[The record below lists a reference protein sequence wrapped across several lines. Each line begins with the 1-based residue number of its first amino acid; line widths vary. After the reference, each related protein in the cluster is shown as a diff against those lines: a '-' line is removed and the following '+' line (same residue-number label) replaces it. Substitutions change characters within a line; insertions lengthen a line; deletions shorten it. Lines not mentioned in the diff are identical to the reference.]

1 MNPLELTYP
10 QLLQQFQVRYGRG
23 KFHAAA
29 VYRAFYGASNFDIG
43 SIQAFSDSA
52 RLARQVHTDLHYH
65 LPDIVRTQTQE
76 GVTKLAFQFRDGHI
90 VEAVIIP
97 MPQHTTLCI
106 SSQVGCRIGCRFC
119 ETGQMGLKRNLTAA
133 EIVAQVHRVKL
144 GLEWDVRN
152 VVFMGMG
159 EPLDNFESVTRA
171 IDIIS
176 DQRGLNIAKRRI
188 TLSTSGVADGI
199 ERLARLQWPQLKL
212 AVSLN
217 AANDRTRS
225 ALMPINRRYNL
236 AVLKKALQ
244 AYPLARGNV
253 LLMEYVLIKGV
264 NDTAEDA
271 SQLAAY
277 IEDMPVRVNL
287 IAYNPRCR
295 SPFDPPSREDV
306 QRFHQML
313 LDQNI
318 FVRLRRSKGADIQ
331 AACGQLGAEGAIFT
345 GQSLI

>member
-10 QLLQQFQVRYGRG
+10 QLLQHFQQHYGRG

-29 VYRAFYGASNFDIG
+29 VYRAFYRTQNFELE
-43 SIQAFSDSA
+43 SIQAFSGSP
-52 RLARQVHTDLHYH
+52 RLARQVRADLHYR
-65 LPDIVRTQTQE
+65 LPDIVQTRTQE
-76 GVTKLAFQFRDGHI
+76 GVTKLAFQLHDNHI

-106 SSQVGCRIGCRFC
+106 SCQVGCRMGCRFC
-119 ETGQMGLKRNLTAA
+119 ETGQMGLKRNLTTA
-133 EIVAQVHRVKL
+133 EIVAQVHKIKV

-159 EPLDNFESVTRA
+159 EPLDNFDSVIRA

-188 TLSTSGVADGI
+188 TLSTSGVVDGI
-199 ERLARLQWPQLKL
+199 QRLVHLQWPQLKL

-217 AANDRTRS
+217 AANDCTRS
-225 ALMPINRRYNL
+225 ALMPINRRYDL
-236 AVLKKALQ
+236 ASLKKVLQ
-244 AYPLARGNV
+244 NYPLARGNV

-264 NDTAEDA
+264 NDTAQDA
-271 SQLAAY
+271 RQLADY
-277 IEDMPVRVNL
+277 IKDMQVRLNL
-287 IAYNPRCR
+287 IAYNPRYQ
-295 SPFDPPSREDV
+295 SPFNPPSKEDM

-313 LDQNI
+313 LDLKV

-331 AACGQLGAEGAIFT
+331 AACGQLGAKAQGAQQF
-345 GQSLI
+345 